1 MTRLVQNLV
10 ECEKPVRG
18 ELESKS
24 DDNNNKSG
32 MHYYSN
38 KAATVDMHQ
47 NRLSVSQRWLM
58 DA

>member
-1 MTRLVQNLV
+1 MQNLV